1 MKRERLLRETI
12 RQILHEAN
20 AGESLSA
27 HRKGEEYTLT
37 SDDPRLDS
45 VSDSLIDMVRLSYAF
60 MGGWKQIETPQG
72 LKSKFTHFYLADVD
86 DDPDPD
92 AGIFYTD
99 WSGSRKASVI
109 ATDGGPES
117 KLKIRE
123 MMTKF
128 LSVKGSWVEVSGA
141 PANVM
146 IKKLGLPTIESEE
159 EVRSLLKNLPQ
170 EDIEFVGRHPDPSI
184 TYGTG
189 WYTRTIGSKR
199 VTKIIV
205 GNP

>member
-12 RQILHEAN
+12 RQILYETN
-20 AGESLSA
+20 AGERLSA

-37 SDDPRLDS
+37 SDDPQLDIE
-45 VSDSLIDMVRLSYAF
+45 SDSLIDMVRLSYAF

-99 WSGSRKASVI
+99 WSGSRKASVM
-109 ATDGGPES
+109 ATDGGPSS
-117 KLKIRE
+117 KVKIRE
-123 MMTKF
+123 MMKKF
-128 LSVKGSWVEVSGA
+128 FSQPGSWSEVSGA
-141 PANVM
+141 PANIM
-146 IKKLGLPTIESEE
+146 ITKLGLPTVETEE
-159 EVRSLLKNLPQ
+159 EIRSLLRNLPQ
-170 EDIEFVGRHPDPSI
+170 EDITFEGRHPDPSI
-184 TYGTG
+184 AYGIG